1 MTWLPLNPIPLKDR
15 VSMIFLQYGQIDVI
29 DGAFVL
35 IDKTGIRT
43 HIPVGSVAC
52 IMLEPGTRVSH
63 AAVRLAA
70 QVGTLLVWVG
80 EAGIRVYAS
89 GQPGGARSDK
99 LLYQAKLALD
109 EDLRLKVVRKMFEL
123 RFGEPAPARRSVEQL
138 RGIEGSRVRTTY
150 ALLAKQYGVTWNGR
164 RYDPKDWEK
173 GDTVNQCISAATS
186 CLYGVT
192 EAAILAAGYAPAIGF
207 VHTGKPLSFV
217 YDIADIIKFD
227 TVVPKAFEIA
237 RRNPGEPDRE
247 VRLACRDIFRSSKTL
262 AKLIPLIEDVLAAG
276 EIQPPAHLEMHS
288 LLPFRFLFHWEMQ
301 AIGVAE
307 MSMLVV
313 VTENVPPRLRG
324 RLAIWLLEVRAGVYV
339 GDVSAKI
346 REMIWEQI
354 AGLAEEGNV
363 VMAWATNTESGF
375 EFQTFGVNRRTPVDL
390 DGLRLVSFLPV

>member
-1 MTWLPLNPIPLKDR
+1 MSWLPLNPIPLKDR

-35 IDKTGIRT
+35 IDKTGVRT

-70 QVGTLLVWVG
+70 VAGTLLVWVG
-80 EAGIRVYAS
+80 EAGVRVYAS

-109 EDLRLKVVRKMFEL
+109 EELRLKVVRKMFEL
-123 RFGEPAPARRSVEQL
+123 RFGEAAPARRSVEQL
-138 RGIEGSRVRTTY
+138 RGIEGSRVRATY
-150 ALLAKQYGVTWNGR
+150 ALLAKQYGVKWNGR

-173 GDTVNQCISAATS
+173 GDIVNQCISAATA

-192 EAAILAAGYAPAIGF
+192 EAAVLAAGYAPAIGF

-237 RRNPGEPDRE
+237 RSTPAEPERE
-247 VRLACRDIFRSSKTL
+247 VRIACREIFRCHKTL

-276 EIQPPAHLEMHS
+276 GIEPP
-288 LLPFRFLFHWEMQ
+288 
-301 AIGVAE
+301 
-307 MSMLVV
+307 
-313 VTENVPPRLRG
+313 PP
-324 RLAIWLLEVRAGVYV
+324 
-339 GDVSAKI
+339 
-346 REMIWEQI
+346 
-354 AGLAEEGNV
+354 
-363 VMAWATNTESGF
+363 
-375 EFQTFGVNRRTPVDL
+375 PVDAQPIAIP
-390 DGLRLVSFLPV
+390 LPKTLGDAGHRSS